1 MNSELKKK
9 EGEFAFIK
17 AGWREEKLNFY
28 LVSVLFQH
36 KKEELSGDE
45 ITIALKDNF
54 EGKILTK
61 VDKMIK
67 EGENDC

>member
-1 MNSELKKK
+1 MARRKAELLFSFSFVST
-9 EGEFAFIK
+9 EEF
-17 AGWREEKLNFY
+17 
-28 LVSVLFQH
+28 
-36 KKEELSGDE
+36 SGDE

-67 EGENDC
+67 EGEK